1 MKKLNALLQKIPGLL
16 SSKVSILIYVA
27 LFFYLV
33 VYALLCN
40 VIPAM
45 QGLAPS
51 ETTQLVMGNYTNVLS
66 ALGASIAAG
75 AGVAAHSSIKAM
87 HKKHDDLQRTIEA
100 LHEKIDRL
108 EGGVSKPQA

>member
-1 MKKLNALLQKIPGLL
+1 MKIQYTGKND
-16 SSKVSILIYVA
+16 VA

-33 VYALLCN
+33 VYALLCS

-51 ETTQLVMGNYTNVLS
+51 ETTQLMGNYTNVLS
-66 ALGASIAAG
+66 ALGASIATG
-75 AGVAAHSSIKAM
+75 AVVAAHSSIKAM